1 MEADVTT
8 DIQPRARL
16 KWSADDLI
24 TDEILVDGRAARY
37 ASGGRGLPVFSCMK
51 RTGESDQQHDLSYSS
66 LDE

>member
-1 MEADVTT
+1 MEADVIT

-37 ASGGRGLPVFSCMK
+37 ASGGRGLPVLFLYEK
-51 RTGESDQQHDLSYSS
+51 NG
-66 LDE
+66 